1 MAPPGFDNL
10 FNKVKSATKHAADS
24 TARQAKIAKL
34 KMNLMTIQTEKSR
47 HLQTIGIRTYEMYLQ
62 KKKLEGDGLLEQ
74 VRDELGQMSRIDAKI
89 HELEEEIAQIQA
101 SAANVEVS
109 DVTDEPDKDKD

>member
-47 HLQTIGIRTYEMYLQ
+47 HLQTIGIRTYEMYLRT
-62 KKKLEGDGLLEQ
+62 KKLDGDGLLEQ

-89 HELEEEIAQIQA
+89 KELEEEIAQIQA
-101 SAANVEVS
+101 SAASVEVS
-109 DVTDEPDKDKD
+109 DVTDENEKD